1 MQPRSGPRVMQGDI
15 EQAIADGF
23 KALSAGQPS
32 VALEAVATIDADM
45 YPRANLLVGHAHKAL
60 GQHAAAEAA
69 YRALAAKPD
78 RRHSA
83 TGWWSLAG
91 LKTAQFSAADA
102 ARLDSLINGDEQDG
116 YLACCI
122 WRVPSFGIK
131 RACPIWPSLT

>member
-1 MQPRSGPRVMQGDI
+1 MQGDT

-69 YRALAAKPD
+69 YRALAAK
-78 RRHSA
+78 
-83 TGWWSLAG
+83 
-91 LKTAQFSAADA
+91 
-102 ARLDSLINGDEQDG
+102 
-116 YLACCI
+116 
-122 WRVPSFGIK
+122 
-131 RACPIWPSLT
+131 